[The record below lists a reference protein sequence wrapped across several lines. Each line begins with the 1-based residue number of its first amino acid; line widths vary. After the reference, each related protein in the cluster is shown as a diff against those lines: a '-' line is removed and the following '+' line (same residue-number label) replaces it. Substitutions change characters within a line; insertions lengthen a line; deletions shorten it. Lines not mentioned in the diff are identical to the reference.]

1 MRKYKNTAV
10 GVAAVLCLVILY
22 WRLGCPIRLLTG
34 VSCPG
39 CGMSRAVYHLTRLD
53 VSAAAACHPLVFSLP
68 VFAVLFWAFRRNRKG
83 FYAVLG
89 VFCVCLLAVYIWR
102 MAYSVAPEIVYFHP
116 EDGVIYKV
124 IRFLRSVFLCQHQ
137 K

>member
-1 MRKYKNTAV
+1 MRNYIKTAV
-10 GVAAVLCLVILY
+10 CVTAVLALVLLY

-39 CGMSRAVYHLTRLD
+39 CGMSRAAYHLIRLD
-53 VSAAAACHPLVFSLP
+53 VSAAAVCHPVVFLMP
-68 VFAVLFWAFRRNRKG
+68 VFAALFWTFRRNRKG

-102 MAYSVAPEIVYFHP
+102 MAFSVSPEVVYFHP